1 MSSACGLRV
10 VLTEPTTLSNLLPPP
25 LLVCACVRLSF
36 ALAFCFSV
44 SLQVDPNKPLAPPSA
59 NGVRVSSDKYF
70 TPFKLACECRSP
82 KVVRACVRACVL
94 VRGVCVC
101 VCVCESEE
109 HQSCASFARF
119 PVSVWSTFLTREYCT
134 CMCRVQVRT
143 ALDSL
148 QKLMAY
154 GHITGTM
161 YAEVRNH
168 NKNKSVC
175 VCVCV

>member
-1 MSSACGLRV
+1 MQQTRFVVVSSACGLRV

-101 VCVCESEE
+101 VCVNQKSTNLAPPSLASLYLFGQLSSRANIAHACAVCRSE
-109 HQSCASFARF
+109 QR
-119 PVSVWSTFLTREYCT
+119 STHFR
-134 CMCRVQVRT
+134 
-143 ALDSL
+143 S
-148 QKLMAY
+148 
-154 GHITGTM
+154 
-161 YAEVRNH
+161 
-168 NKNKSVC
+168 
-175 VCVCV
+175 